1 MSETLLQDPHTRLE
15 SRPVTAPT
23 ETLQPSAR
31 LGHFHPKGRARKGL
45 IVRQRSL
52 IAITAALAAGAL
64 TLTAC
69 GSRDE
74 NGGGSG
80 SGGAGTKV
88 VIGVD
93 APLTGDLSALGLGIR
108 NSAELA
114 VKTANKEKTVAGVT
128 FEIQALDDQAQP
140 SSGQQNAT
148 QLVADKDVLGA
159 VGPLNSSV
167 AESMQK
173 VFDDA
178 KLVQVS
184 PANTG
189 PTLTQGPD
197 WQSGKK
203 VRTYQ
208 SYFRTATTDA
218 VQGPF
223 AAQYVYNDAKK
234 KKVFVI
240 DDKKTYGAGL
250 TQTFTTE
257 FKKLGGMVVATE
269 HIDPDTKD
277 FSAVATKVKNSGA
290 DVVYY
295 GGEYPQAGPL
305 SKQIKSA
312 GANIPLVG
320 GDGIKDP
327 AYLELAGKNSTGDL
341 ATSVGAPVEDLPSA
355 KEFVA
360 NYKGAGYKEDY
371 AAYGGYSY
379 DSTWAIIQA
388 VKKVVEDNG
397 GKLPEDARAKVT
409 AAVQNVAFDGVTG
422 KVAFDQYGDATNKQ
436 LTVYAVEGGD
446 WKPKKS
452 GTYTG

>member
-1 MSETLLQDPHTRLE
+1 M
-15 SRPVTAPT
+15 
-23 ETLQPSAR
+23 
-31 LGHFHPKGRARKGL
+31 
-45 IVRQRSL
+45 RQRSL

-69 GSRDE
+69 GSRDD
-74 NGGGSG
+74 NGGGSDSDNG
-80 SGGAGTKV
+80 GTKV

-93 APLTGDLSALGLGIR
+93 APMTGDLSAMGLGIK
-108 NSAELA
+108 NSADLA
-114 VKTANKEKTVAGVT
+114 TKIANEKKYVDGVT
-128 FEIQALDDQAQP
+128 FEIQALDDQGQP
-140 SSGQQNAT
+140 SAGQQNAT
-148 QLVADKDVLGA
+148 KFVADKEVLGV

-167 AESMQK
+167 GESMQK

-189 PTLTQGPD
+189 PSLTQGPD
-197 WQSGKK
+197 WRTKK
-203 VRTYQ
+203 VRQYT

-223 AAQYVYNDAKK
+223 AAQYVYNDYKK

-250 TQTFTTE
+250 AATFTDE
-257 FKKLGGMVVATE
+257 FKKLGGKVVGTE
-269 HIDPDTKD
+269 HINPDSKD

-305 SKQIKSA
+305 SKQIKEA
-312 GANIPLVG
+312 GAKIPLVG

-327 AYLELAGKNSTGDL
+327 AFIKLAGPASEGDL
-341 ATSVGAPVEDLPSA
+341 ATLVGAPVEDIASA
-355 KEFVA
+355 KQFVTD
-360 NYKGAGYKEDY
+360 YKEQGYKEDY

-379 DSTWAIIQA
+379 DSAWAIIEA
-388 VKKVVEDNG
+388 VKKVVDDNG
-397 GKLPEDARAKVT
+397 GKLPSDARAKVT
-409 AAVQNVAFDGVTG
+409 AAMQNVSFDGVTG
-422 KVAFDQYGDATNKQ
+422 KVSFDEFGDATNKQ
-436 LTVYAVEGGD
+436 LTVYAVKNGEFSAVE
-446 WKPKKS
+446 S